1 MKYFCAK
8 ADSNETIPT
17 IPGSSR
23 EQNLQKQNFTKNRLS
38 NNKYIREMSKED
50 NQEDEDED
58 EEETQLTVNTIA
70 CRPVSETSLMT
81 QFSVSSSSLSDPN
94 APMCKIC
101 HMNAKENDPLISP
114 CRCSGT
120 MQFMHC
126 GCLMVSPLM
135 ANFLYFCGL
144 FLF

>member
-1 MKYFCAK
+1 MSYTFNLLKYFCAK
-8 ADSNETIPT
+8 AESNET

-23 EQNLQKQNFTKNRLS
+23 EQNLQKQNLTKNRLS
-38 NNKYIREMSKED
+38 NNKMIRETNKE
-50 NQEDEDED
+50 EDEDED
-58 EEETQLTVNTIA
+58 DEETQLNVNTIA
-70 CRPVSETSLMT
+70 CRPISETSLVT

-120 MQFMHC
+120 MQYMHC
-126 GCLMVSPLM
+126 GCLMVSE
-135 ANFLYFCGL
+135 G
-144 FLF
+144 